1 MTYQDD
7 LEFLRRHVETLE
19 LTDVQEKARVAIV
32 PAWQGRVMTSTTGAP
47 GGESLGW
54 INRELIASGR
64 VQAHINPYGGADRF
78 WLGPEGGQFA
88 LFFRPGEPF
97 DLEHWQTPALF
108 DTEPFEV
115 VESTAWSAQ
124 FRREATLVNRA
135 GTRLEMRIDRVARL
149 IEHEKAE
156 RLLGTPIPAEAAM
169 VAYATE
175 NVVANIGTAAWTRE
189 GGLPSIWILGMFP
202 PSPGAVVV
210 APYKQGTPAELGPIV
225 NDAYF
230 GKIPADRL
238 VVGKEAIFF
247 RADGAQRGKI
257 GVSPLRA
264 LPILGALDPERGAL
278 TIVLFDLP
286 VGATDYVNS
295 AWEEQLEPFAGDV
308 ANAYNDG
315 APTPGAP
322 QLGPFFELESSSP
335 ALALAP
341 GQERAHV
348 HRTFH
353 FQGPEAAL
361 DALARATLGVS
372 LERMKTAF
380 G

>member
-19 LTDVQEKARVAIV
+19 LSDAEGKGRVAIV

-54 INRELIASGR
+54 LNRELIASGR
-64 VQAHINPYGGADRF
+64 AQAHINPYGGEDRF

-97 DLEHWQTPALF
+97 DLEHWQTPAPI

-115 VESTAWSAQ
+115 VETEDWSAR

-135 GTRLEMRIDRVARL
+135 GTRLETRVTRVARV
-149 IEHEKAE
+149 IEREKAE
-156 RLLGTPIPAEAAM
+156 RLLGTAIPAEASM

-175 NVVANIGTAAWTRE
+175 NVVANIGKAPWTRE
-189 GGLPSIWILGMFP
+189 SGLPSIWILGMFP

-210 APYKQGTPAELGPIV
+210 VPYKQGPPSELGPVV

-230 GKIPADRL
+230 GKIPPERL
-238 VVGKEAIFF
+238 VVGQEAIFYK
-247 RADGAQRGKI
+247 ADGAQRGKI
-257 GVSPLRA
+257 GVSPRRA

-278 TIVLFDLP
+278 TIVMFDLP
-286 VGATDYVNS
+286 VGATEYVNS
-295 AWEEQLEPFAGDV
+295 AWEEQREPFAGDV

-315 APTPGAP
+315 PPTPGAP

-341 GQERAHV
+341 GQEHAHV

-353 FQGPEAAL
+353 FQGPAAAL
-361 DALARATLGVS
+361 DALARSTLGVS
-372 LERMKTAF
+372 IERIKTAL